1 MDLIK
6 KLAKKQVFWPLIAL
20 FLVLSFNLFFT
31 PGFFK
36 IELKDGHLFGSLIDI
51 INRGAPLMILSI
63 GLTLV
68 IATSGTDI
76 SVGSVIAITAAVVA
90 SLIGGQM
97 NFVDGVQEYV
107 SLVPLPIAI
116 LIGLIIAS
124 LLGFWNGILIGK
136 IGIQPI
142 IATMILMVAGR
153 GIAQLITKAQILTI
167 YYKPYFFFGGGYL
180 FGIPFSIFIVAACVA
195 VIMFFVKKTAL
206 GLFVESAGS
215 NSIASKYVGIKV
227 DWIKILVYTISGL
240 CAGIAAILLS
250 SNIKC
255 ADANNLGLYIELDA
269 ILAVAIGGNSMS
281 GGKFS
286 IPCSIVG
293 ALIIQSLTT
302 TIYSFGVPP
311 EVTLVVKAIVVIV
324 ICLLQSEDF
333 RIVFKNMFQKR
344 GGMLDEHN
352 SKLKSKNITS

>member
-1 MDLIK
+1 MNLLKDIR
-6 KLAKKQVFWPLIAL
+6 KQQIFWPLVAL
-20 FLVLSFNLFFT
+20 LLVLLFNLFFT

-36 IELKDGHLFGSLIDI
+36 IEMKDGHLFGSLIDI

-76 SVGSVIAITAAVVA
+76 SVGSVIAITAAIVA
-90 SLIGGQM
+90 SLIGGEM
-97 NFVDGVQEYV
+97 SFVDGVQEYV
-107 SLVPLPIAI
+107 SLIPMPIAI
-116 LIGLIIAS
+116 IVGLLVAC
-124 LLGFWNGILIGK
+124 LLGFWNGVLIGK

-153 GIAQLITKAQILTI
+153 GIAQLITKAQIITI

-180 FGIPFSIFIVAACVA
+180 FGLPFSIYIVALCLLA
-195 VIMFFVKKTAL
+195 IMLIVKKTAF
-206 GLFVESAGS
+206 GLFVESSGC
-215 NSIASKYVGIKV
+215 NSEASKYVGIKV
-227 DWIKILVYTISGL
+227 HWIKVCVYTISGL

-269 ILAVAIGGNSMS
+269 ILAVAIGGNPMS

-286 IPCSIVG
+286 IPCSMVG

-311 EVTLVVKAIVVIV
+311 EVTLVVKALVVIV
-324 ICLLQSEDF
+324 ICLLQSENF
-333 RIVFKNMFQKR
+333 RVIFRNFFNKKR
-344 GGMLDEHN
+344 GVN
-352 SKLKSKNITS
+352 SEKLATVEKQNITN

>member
-1 MDLIK
+1 MNALKSIRK
-6 KLAKKQVFWPLIAL
+6 HQVFWPLVAL
-20 FLVLSFNLFFT
+20 FLVLLFNLFFT

-36 IELKDGHLFGSLIDI
+36 IEMRDGHLFGSLIDI

-76 SVGSVIAITAAVVA
+76 SVGSVIAITAALVA

-97 NFVDGVQEYV
+97 SFVDGVQEYV
-107 SLVPLPIAI
+107 SLIPMPLAI
-116 LIGLIIAS
+116 IIGLLLAS
-124 LLGFWNGILIGK
+124 LLGFWNGVLIGK

-153 GIAQLITKAQILTI
+153 GIAQLITKAQIITI

-180 FGIPFSIFIVAACVA
+180 FGLPFSIYIVAACLLIV
-195 VIMFFVKKTAL
+195 MLLVKKTAF
-206 GLFVESAGS
+206 GLFVESSGS
-215 NSIASKYVGIKV
+215 NSEASKYVGIKV
-227 DWIKILVYTISGL
+227 DWIKVCVYTISGL
-240 CAGIAAILLS
+240 CAGIAAVLLS

-311 EVTLVVKAIVVIV
+311 EVTLVVKALVVIV
-324 ICLLQSEDF
+324 ICLLQSEEF
-333 RIVFKNMFQKR
+333 RAIFRNFFDKKR
-344 GGMLDEHN
+344 GVN
-352 SKLKSKNITS
+352 SEKLTSIEKQNITN